1 MTTGDRLRVTGLILA
16 GGRGSRM
23 QGLDKGL
30 QPYDGT
36 ALALHVL
43 RRLAPQVDH
52 VLINANRNAAAYE
65 AMGAP
70 VVPDS
75 LPDQPGP
82 LAGFLAGLE
91 RCTTECLVTAPCD
104 VPLLPL
110 DLVARLHAALE
121 SEGVALAMAATRE
134 AGHVRLQPTFCLM
147 RIDVRESLRRF
158 LAAGERKVSAWTA
171 ALPSAVVVFDDLAAF
186 ANVNTLA
193 DLHALSHRA

>member
-1 MTTGDRLRVTGLILA
+1 
-16 GGRGSRM
+16 M

-36 ALALHVL
+36 ALALRVL
-43 RRLAPQVDH
+43 RRLAPQVDG
-52 VLINANRNAAAYE
+52 VVINANRNAAAYE

-91 RCTTECLVTAPCD
+91 NCMSECLVAVPCD
-104 VPLLPL
+104 VPPLPL

-121 SEGVALAMAATRE
+121 SEGTELAMAATRE
-134 AGHVRLQPTFCLM
+134 AGQVRLQPTFCLM
-147 RIDVRESLRRF
+147 RIGVRESLRRF
-158 LAAGERKVSAWTA
+158 LATGERKVSAWTA
-171 ALPSAVVVFDDLAAF
+171 TLPSTVVVFDDLAAF

-193 DLHALSHRA
+193 DLHALPRQA

>member
-1 MTTGDRLRVTGLILA
+1 MSGFRVTGLILA

-23 QGLDKGL
+23 QGVDKGL
-30 QPYDGT
+30 QPYGGT

-52 VLINANRNAAAYE
+52 VVINANRNAAAYE

-91 RCTTECLVTAPCD
+91 NCATECLVAVPCD
-104 VPLLPL
+104 VPLLPI

-121 SEGVALAMAATRE
+121 SEGVELAVAATRE
-134 AGHVRLQPTFCLM
+134 AGQVRVQPTFCLM
-147 RIDVRESLRRF
+147 RIGVRDSLRRF
-158 LAAGERKVSAWTA
+158 LAGGERKVSSWTA
-171 ALPSAVVVFDDLAAF
+171 TLPGAVVVFDDPAAF
-186 ANVNTLA
+186 ANVNTLG
-193 DLHALSHRA
+193 DLHALPRSA

>member
-1 MTTGDRLRVTGLILA
+1 MIDLHQVSGLILA

-30 QPYDGT
+30 QAHDGT

-43 RRLAPQVDH
+43 RRLAPQVST
-52 VLINANRNAAAYE
+52 VAINANRNLEAYE
-65 AMGAP
+65 AMGVA
-70 VVPDS
+70 VVTDS

-91 RCTTECLVTAPCD
+91 RCTTPLLVTVPCD

-121 SEGVALAMAATRE
+121 VEQAELALAATRE
-134 AGHVRLQPTFCLM
+134 DGALRLQPTFCLM
-147 RIDVRESLRRF
+147 RIEVIESLRRF
-158 LAAGERKVSAWTA
+158 LAGGERKIAAWTA
-171 ALPSAVVVFDDLAAF
+171 TLGSATVVFDDPAPF

-193 DLHALSHRA
+193 DLHALPRHA